1 MMVIGVGRVGK
12 FCVAEWSADDISFY
26 MEQCDNLFGVQGH
39 QNKDLRYVYFNAE
52 SSRKI
57 DDIILRNIPN
67 NLDII
72 KYKILDKYKH
82 KPV

>member
-1 MMVIGVGRVGK
+1 MI
-12 FCVAEWSADDISFY
+12 I
-26 MEQCDNLFGVQGH
+26 LFGVQGH